1 MKELK
6 NWAMS
11 LAGASL
17 SLITIGMVLRL
28 FWEALKLGWSFVDLF
43 L

>member
-6 NWAMS
+6 VFAAS
-11 LAGASL
+11 LAMTSL
-17 SLITIGMVLRL
+17 SLVALGLAVRL
-28 FWEALKLGWSFVDLF
+28 FWEALKLGWSMVDLF

>member
-6 NWAMS
+6 VFATS
-11 LAGASL
+11 LAMMSL
-17 SLITIGMVLRL
+17 SLVALGMCVRL

>member
-6 NWAMS
+6 VFVSS
-11 LAGASL
+11 LAMTSL
-17 SLITIGMVLRL
+17 ALVTLGLMVRL
-28 FWEALKLGWSFVDLF
+28 FWEALKLGWSFVDLV